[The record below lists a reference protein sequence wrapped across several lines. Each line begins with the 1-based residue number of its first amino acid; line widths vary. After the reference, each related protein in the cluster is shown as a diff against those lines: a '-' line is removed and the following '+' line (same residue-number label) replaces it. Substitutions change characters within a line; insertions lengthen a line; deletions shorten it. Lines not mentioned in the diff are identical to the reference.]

1 MNDSVEMIKD
11 LAVHDVEIKH
21 LQDDMDKMVKEMD
34 KMVKEMDEI
43 KKSLALIQATLSE
56 AKGGWKTLLMVGG
69 AAVTMGGVISW
80 LLQHIGK

>member
-21 LQDDMDKMVKEMD
+21 LQDDMDKMVKEMA
-34 KMVKEMDEI
+34 EI
-43 KKSLALIQATLSE
+43 KKSLALIQTTLSE

-69 AAVTMGGVISW
+69 AAATVGGVISW

>member
-21 LQDDMDKMVKEMD
+21 LQDDMDKMVKEMA
-34 KMVKEMDEI
+34 EI

-69 AAVTMGGVISW
+69 AAATIGGVISW
-80 LLQHIGK
+80 LLQHMGK

>member
-21 LQDDMDKMVKEMD
+21 LQDDMDKMVKEMA
-34 KMVKEMDEI
+34 EI
-43 KKSLALIQATLSE
+43 KKSLALIQTTLSE

-69 AAVTMGGVISW
+69 AAATIGGAISW
-80 LLQHIGK
+80 LFQHIGK

>member
-21 LQDDMDKMVKEMD
+21 LQDDMDKMVKEMA
-34 KMVKEMDEI
+34 EI
-43 KKSLALIQATLSE
+43 KKSLAIIESTLSE

-69 AAVTMGGVISW
+69 AAATIGGGISW
-80 LLQHIGK
+80 VLQHLGK

>member
-21 LQDDMDKMVKEMD
+21 LQDDMDKMVKEMA
-34 KMVKEMDEI
+34 EI

-69 AAVTMGGVISW
+69 AAATIGGVISW

>member
-21 LQDDMDKMVKEMD
+21 LQDDMDKMVKEMA
-34 KMVKEMDEI
+34 EI

-69 AAVTMGGVISW
+69 AAATVGGVISW
-80 LLQHIGK
+80 LLQHMGK

>member
-21 LQDDMDKMVKEMD
+21 LQDDMDKMVKEMA
-34 KMVKEMDEI
+34 EI
-43 KKSLALIQATLSE
+43 KKSLALIEATLSE

-69 AAVTMGGVISW
+69 AAATIGGGISW
-80 LLQHIGK
+80 VLQHLGK

>member
-1 MNDSVEMIKD
+1 VELQMNDSVEMIKD

-21 LQDDMDKMVKEMD
+21 LQDDMDKMVKEMA
-34 KMVKEMDEI
+34 EI

-69 AAVTMGGVISW
+69 AAATIGGAISW
-80 LLQHIGK
+80 LLQHMGK

>member
-21 LQDDMDKMVKEMD
+21 LQDDMDKMVKEMAD
-34 KMVKEMDEI
+34 I
-43 KKSLALIQATLSE
+43 KKSLAIIEATLSE

-69 AAVTMGGVISW
+69 AAATIGGGISW
-80 LLQHIGK
+80 VLQHLGK

>member
-21 LQDDMDKMVKEMD
+21 LQDDMDKMVKEMA
-34 KMVKEMDEI
+34 EI

-56 AKGGWKTLLMVGG
+56 AKCGWKTLLMVGG
-69 AAVTMGGVISW
+69 AAATIGGAIRW
-80 LLQHIGK
+80 LLQHMGK

>member
-1 MNDSVEMIKD
+1 VELQMNDSVEMIKD

-21 LQDDMDKMVKEMD
+21 LQDDMDKMVKEMA
-34 KMVKEMDEI
+34 EI

-69 AAVTMGGVISW
+69 AAATIGGVISW